1 MIENKKIGEE
11 IVAKAKSEVKRETEP
26 IKVNVDLEELKK
38 FKQIITNFV
47 GFSVAQRD
55 LVLGLTDIADKLL
68 TEVLT
73 LGKKGEKI
81 DAWLQKKQKNLSVF
95 VAEANFDDYNKLA
108 KEIREKFLEL
118 TRISA
123 KIDGLNTSLNLV
135 VDLINKHIDEFKID
149 IKDFHE

>member
-1 MIENKKIGEE
+1 MAEAKVKKE
-11 IVAKAKSEVKRETEP
+11 AKP
-26 IKVNVDLEELKK
+26 IKVNVNLKELREFKK
-38 FKQIITNFV
+38 IITNFV

-68 TEVLT
+68 TEVLA
-73 LGKKGEKI
+73 LGKKGEKV
-81 DAWLQKKQKNLSVF
+81 DAWLQKKQKNLAVF
-95 VAEANFDDYNKLA
+95 VAENSYEEYKKLA
-108 KEIREKFLEL
+108 EEVKEKFLEL

-149 IKDFHE
+149 LKDFHEEK

>member
-1 MIENKKIGEE
+1 MAEAKTKKE
-11 IVAKAKSEVKRETEP
+11 AKP

-47 GFSVAQRD
+47 GFSVAQKD

-95 VAEANFDDYNKLA
+95 VTEANYDDYKKLA
-108 KEIREKFLEL
+108 EEIREKFLEL

-149 IKDFHE
+149 LKDF

>member
-1 MIENKKIGEE
+1 MIENKKNRRK
-11 IVAKAKSEVKRETEP
+11 IVAKTKSEVKSKP
-26 IKVNVDLEELKK
+26 IQVNVDLEELREFKK
-38 FKQIITNFV
+38 IITNFV

-55 LVLGLTDIADKLL
+55 LVCGLTDIADKLL

-135 VDLINKHIDEFKID
+135 VDLINKHIDECKID
-149 IKDFHE
+149 IKDFQ

>member
-1 MIENKKIGEE
+1 MAEAKVKKE
-11 IVAKAKSEVKRETEP
+11 AKP
-26 IKVNVDLEELKK
+26 IKVNVNLKELREFKK
-38 FKQIITNFV
+38 IITNFV

-68 TEVLT
+68 TEVLA
-73 LGKKGEKI
+73 LGKKGEKV
-81 DAWLQKKQKNLSVF
+81 DAWLQKKQKNLAVF
-95 VAEANFDDYNKLA
+95 VAENSYEEYKKLA
-108 KEIREKFLEL
+108 EEVKEKFLEL

-149 IKDFHE
+149 LKDF

>member
-1 MIENKKIGEE
+1 M
-11 IVAKAKSEVKRETEP
+11 AKAKSEVKRETEP

-95 VAEANFDDYNKLA
+95 VAENSYEDYKKLA
-108 KEIREKFLEL
+108 EEVREKFLEL

-149 IKDFHE
+149 LKDF

>member
-1 MIENKKIGEE
+1 MAEAKTKK
-11 IVAKAKSEVKRETEP
+11 ETKP
-26 IKVNVDLEELKK
+26 IKVNVDLDELREFKK
-38 FKQIITNFV
+38 IITNFV

-55 LVLGLTDIADKLL
+55 LVCGLTDIADKLL
-68 TEVLT
+68 TEVLA
-73 LGKKGEKI
+73 LGKEGEKI

-95 VAEANFDDYNKLA
+95 VTEANFEDYNKLA

-149 IKDFHE
+149 TRNF